1 MCKFFKKNVLF
12 KYYMLAAFHI
22 IPYYFSKIKLF
33 LGKLKKKEINKG
45 FEEDMFQML
54 IEVTCEGVGDGWKG
68 REEVGTFP
76 SCTAV

>member
-1 MCKFFKKNVLF
+1 
-12 KYYMLAAFHI
+12 
-22 IPYYFSKIKLF
+22 
-33 LGKLKKKEINKG
+33 
-45 FEEDMFQML
+45 MFQML